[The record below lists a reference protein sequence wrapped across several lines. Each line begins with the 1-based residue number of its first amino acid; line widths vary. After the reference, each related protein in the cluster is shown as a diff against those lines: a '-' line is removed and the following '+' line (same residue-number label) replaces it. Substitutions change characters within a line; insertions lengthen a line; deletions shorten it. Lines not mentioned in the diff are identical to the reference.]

1 MLRAL
6 LRAILVVIVVGAAIG
21 FFLGYRWSD
30 LVSGQR
36 DVDRPGVA
44 GPDGTDRAVDPSR
57 ARERGERAG
66 EAIGTA
72 AERAGQRASQAA
84 SEAGEVLSD
93 ASLTAKIKSKM
104 ALDDH
109 VSASSIGV
117 TTKDGRV
124 TLTGTVGSD
133 DERRRA
139 VDLARDTKGVSG
151 VDDRIVVRRN

>member
-6 LRAILVVIVVGAAIG
+6 LRTILVIIVLGAALG

-30 LVSGQR
+30 LASGLR

-44 GPDGTDRAVDPSR
+44 RPDGSDPAADLSR
-57 ARERGERAG
+57 GRERGEQAG

-93 ASLTAKIKSKM
+93 AALTAKIKSKM

-109 VSASSIGV
+109 VTASSIGV

-139 VDLARDTKGVSG
+139 IDLARDTKGVSG
-151 VDDRIVVRRN
+151 VDDRIVVRRD

>member
-1 MLRAL
+1 MLRSL

-30 LVSGQR
+30 VVSGQR

-44 GPDGTDRAVDPSR
+44 GPDGSDRAVDAST
-57 ARERGERAG
+57 RERGERAG

>member
-1 MLRAL
+1 MFRRL
-6 LRAILVVIVVGAAIG
+6 LRAILVIVVLGAAIG

-30 LVSGQR
+30 LASGAR

-44 GPDGTDRAVDPSR
+44 RPDHTDRAVDLSR
-57 ARERGERAG
+57 ARERGARAG

-93 ASLTAKIKSKM
+93 AALTAKIKSKM

-117 TTKDGRV
+117 ATKDGRV
-124 TLTGTVGSD
+124 VLTGTVGTE
-133 DERRRA
+133 DEHRRA
-139 VDLARDTKGVSG
+139 VDLARDTKGVAG
-151 VDDRIVVRRN
+151 VDDRIVVQHD

>member
-36 DVDRPGVA
+36 DVDRPRIA
-44 GPDGTDRAVDPSR
+44 GPDGTDRAVDASR

-93 ASLTAKIKSKM
+93 AALTAKIKSKM

-109 VSASSIGV
+109 VKARAINVDTSGSVVTMTGVVASAE
-117 TTKDGRV
+117 
-124 TLTGTVGSD
+124 
-133 DERRRA
+133 ERERA
-139 VDLARDTKGVSG
+139 VRLARDTEGVTQV
-151 VDDRIVVRRN
+151 VDRLHIRKP

>member
-6 LRAILVVIVVGAAIG
+6 LRAVLVIIVLGAALG

-30 LVSGQR
+30 LATGLR
-36 DVDRPGVA
+36 DVDRPDVA
-44 GPDGTDRAVDPSR
+44 RPDGADRGGGRPGD
-57 ARERGERAG
+57 
-66 EAIGTA
+66 AIGTA
-72 AERAGQRASQAA
+72 AERAGERASQAA

-93 ASLTAKIKSKM
+93 AALTAKIKSKM

-117 TTKDGRV
+117 STKDRRV
-124 TLTGTVGSD
+124 TLTGTVGSE

-139 VDLARDTKGVSG
+139 VDLARDTKGVAG
-151 VDDRIVVRRN
+151 VADRIVVRRE

>member
-30 LVSGQR
+30 LVSGH

-44 GPDGTDRAVDPSR
+44 GPDGTDRAVEG

-93 ASLTAKIKSKM
+93 AALTARIKSKM

-109 VSASSIGV
+109 VSASTIGV

-139 VDLARDTKGVSG
+139 IDLARDTRPYEPGR
-151 VDDRIVVRRN
+151 DDEAITGK

>member
-44 GPDGTDRAVDPSR
+44 GPDGTDRAVDG
-57 ARERGERAG
+57 AREGGERAG

-151 VDDRIVVRRN
+151 VADRIVVRRN

>member
-1 MLRAL
+1 MLRGL
-6 LRAILVVIVVGAAIG
+6 FRAVFIIVVLGAATG

-30 LVSGQR
+30 LVSGVR
-36 DVDRPGVA
+36 DGDRPAVA
-44 GPDGTDRAVDPSR
+44 GADRTDRPDLSK
-57 ARERGERAG
+57 ARERGERTG

-72 AERAGQRASQAA
+72 AERAGEAASQ
-84 SEAGEVLSD
+84 AGEVLSD
-93 ASLTAKIKSKM
+93 AAVTAKIKSKM

-109 VSASSIGV
+109 VSASSISV

-139 VDLARDTKGVSG
+139 VDLARDTKGVTA
-151 VDDRIVVRRN
+151 VDDRIIVRRN

>member
-1 MLRAL
+1 MSIVPAL
-6 LRAILVVIVVGAAIG
+6 PDRTAPITRWTHREPASAAN
-21 FFLGYRWSD
+21 
-30 LVSGQR
+30 
-36 DVDRPGVA
+36 
-44 GPDGTDRAVDPSR
+44 
-57 ARERGERAG
+57 
-66 EAIGTA
+66 
-72 AERAGQRASQAA
+72 
-84 SEAGEVLSD
+84 